1 MQHTFLFSGFGG
13 QGVMFAGQLLAYAGM
28 AEGLNV
34 TWIPSYGP
42 EMRGG
47 TAHCFVIISEK
58 QIGSPV
64 VRHPLV
70 AVLFNEPAFKK
81 YEPIVAEGGFLVTNA
96 SLVVRQS
103 QRTDITSLYIPA
115 SAIADELG
123 EPRLANVVMLGV
135 VLARYPILPIDVIH
149 RTLEQHIPAHRHHL
163 LALNDK
169 ALEMGAALGKKD
181 SNHTNTICL

>member
-28 AEGLNV
+28 AEGFYV

-47 TAHCFVIISEK
+47 TAHCFVIISDR

-64 VRHPLV
+64 VRHPQV
-70 AVLFNEPAFKK
+70 AVLFNEPAFQK
-81 YEPIVAEGGFLVTNA
+81 YEPLVAQGGLLVTNS

-103 QRTDITSLYIPA
+103 QRMDITSLYIAA
-115 SAIADELG
+115 SATADGLG
-123 EPRLANVVMLGV
+123 ESRLANVVMLGA
-135 VLARYPILPIDVIH
+135 VLVHYPVLPFDVIH
-149 RTLEQHIPAHRHHL
+149 QVLEQHMPTHRRHL

-169 ALEMGAALGKKD
+169 ALEMGAAIGRYA
-181 SNHTNTICL
+181 